1 MPVDSLQFIISGVFT
16 IIGYGMILFAVYRI
30 YQISMEVTEI
40 KTLLQDIKR
49 NTSATPSPG
58 SFPHSPESL
67 VRAVHSAS
75 YSDLEAQLTE
85 DPPK

>member
-1 MPVDSLQFIISGVFT
+1 MEPLQFIISGVFT
-16 IIGYGMILFAVYRI
+16 IIGYGMILFAVYKI
-30 YQISMEVTEI
+30 FQIGTEVTEI
-40 KTLLQDIKR
+40 KTLLQDIRR
-49 NTSATPSPG
+49 NTSVAPSTA

-85 DPPK
+85 DPPR